1 MGQQLNPYDIL
12 NDLKETDVDVQEKPE
27 KQASA
32 KRPSKTKP
40 KPDIEEI
47 KRRAEEAA
55 TGKMSSYVS
64 ELKAKLR
71 DKVQFS
77 FGYVPRFISDIYE
90 DQAKAAGMNK
100 REYLYHLLRERGG
113 DIPPYSDLD
122 GRRLD

>member
-71 DKVQFS
+71 DKVQFLS
-77 FGYVPRFISDIYE
+77 AMSRALSRIFTKIR
-90 DQAKAAGMNK
+90 QK
-100 REYLYHLLRERGG
+100 R
-113 DIPPYSDLD
+113 PA
-122 GRRLD
+122 